1 MTFPGQVAQSVEQG
15 TENPRV
21 GGSIPSLATIVIKV
35 LATPS
40 ILVVFQDEN
49 PVTQF
54 VPDKASYIDIESVFD
69 VDNDGLHDVLLTAAA
84 YQMGTLFIVADV
96 YGFNESGSLLKQE
109 MGVVYTN
116 SCEVETLDGREIRAS
131 VLSTGNENDK
141 LVVKT
146 YQSLCT
152 KNGEPLGIES
162 FTATPL
168 H

>member
-1 MTFPGQVAQSVEQG
+1 M
-15 TENPRV
+15 
-21 GGSIPSLATIVIKV
+21 
-35 LATPS
+35 
-40 ILVVFQDEN
+40 
-49 PVTQF
+49 
-54 VPDKASYIDIESVFD
+54 
-69 VDNDGLHDVLLTAAA
+69 LLTAAA

-131 VLSTGNENDK
+131 VLSTGDENDK

-152 KNGEPLGIES
+152 KNGEPVGIES